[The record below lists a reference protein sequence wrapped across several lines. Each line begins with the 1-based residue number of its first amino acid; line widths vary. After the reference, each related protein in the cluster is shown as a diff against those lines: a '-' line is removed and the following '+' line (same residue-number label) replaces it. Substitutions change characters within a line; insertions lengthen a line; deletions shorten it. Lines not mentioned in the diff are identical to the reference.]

1 MPPGAPACHD
11 QWVEYAV
18 LWIVLGIALAIA
30 EMFTATLL
38 LIMFSAGAFA
48 AAGAAAL
55 GAPMLLQVLVFALV
69 SALTIGAIRPVI
81 RRHQRPA
88 VETGDAAFGIEAIE
102 GSTAMVLEQVDS
114 EHGMIKIDGEM
125 WTARSFDDTEVY
137 QPGERVR
144 VIKVK
149 GATALVWRE
158 DTPHA

>member
-1 MPPGAPACHD
+1 
-11 QWVEYAV
+11 VEYAV

-88 VETGDAAFGIEAIE
+88 VETGDAAFGVEAIE

-125 WTARSFDDTEVY
+125 WTARSFDGIEVY
-137 QPGERVR
+137 EPGERVR

-149 GATALVWRE
+149 GATALVWSE
-158 DTPHA
+158 DAPHP

>member
-1 MPPGAPACHD
+1 
-11 QWVEYAV
+11 VEYAV

-69 SALTIGAIRPVI
+69 SALSVGAVRPII

-88 VETGDAAFGIEAIE
+88 VETGDTSFGVEAIE
-102 GSTAMVLEQVDS
+102 GSTAMVLEEVDA
-114 EHGMIKIDGEM
+114 EHGLIKIDGEM
-125 WTARSFDDTEVY
+125 WTARSFDGTEVY

-144 VIKVK
+144 VIKVR

-158 DTPHA
+158 DTPHT